1 MTLETREEK
10 YKKTVSQMF
19 LNAIYFRHLEILHRS
34 SFFTGSVFSQPLGN
48 LFLTVK
54 TIFNWNFQ
62 SVATFTVQ
70 SFVAKYLR
78 KECGDI
84 NEVAA
89 DNDDDKDDNDDA
101 NSKDV
106 KVAEIGTSETL
117 TMLYRLVDLK

>member
-1 MTLETREEK
+1 
-10 YKKTVSQMF
+10 MF

-34 SFFTGSVFSQPLGN
+34 SFFSGSVFIQLLGN
-48 LFLTVK
+48 LFLTAK
-54 TIFNWNFQ
+54 TMFNWNFQ
-62 SVATFTVQ
+62 SVAISTVQ

-78 KECGDI
+78 KECDDI

-101 NSKDV
+101 NSKDF
-106 KVAEIGTSETL
+106 KVVEIGTSETL